1 MFLTSS
7 GYRKLTLT
15 VAEYLGLWSHTQTS
29 LRQSGHETSEHV
41 QPNASLVQPN
51 ASLIPRPSIIDN
63 MMESLVNF
71 VCRMT
76 SGGRMVDVGRLE
88 AW

>member
-7 GYRKLTLT
+7 GSRKLTLT

-41 QPNASLVQPN
+41 QPNASLV
-51 ASLIPRPSIIDN
+51 PRPLIIDN
-63 MMESLVNF
+63 MMEGLVNLLH
-71 VCRMT
+71 RMT

>member
-7 GYRKLTLT
+7 GYRKLTFT

-41 QPNASLVQPN
+41 QPNANLV
-51 ASLIPRPSIIDN
+51 PRPSIIDN
-63 MMESLVNF
+63 MMESLVKLL
-71 VCRMT
+71 CRMT